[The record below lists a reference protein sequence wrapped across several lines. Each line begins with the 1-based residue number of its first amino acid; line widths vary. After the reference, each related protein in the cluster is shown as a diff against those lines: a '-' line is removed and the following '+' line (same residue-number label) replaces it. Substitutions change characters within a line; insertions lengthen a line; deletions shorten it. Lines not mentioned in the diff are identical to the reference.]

1 MEYKDILGNVGRAI
15 HQAESIS
22 IITHIRPDGDAI
34 GSLIG
39 LGLSLQELGKKVQM
53 ISEDGVPRN
62 LKFLAEDLNIV
73 HSEKEVLH
81 LSIVLECSE
90 INRTGS
96 VLTKQPDINID
107 HHVTNSEFA
116 KINLV
121 EVESAA
127 TCEILAKY
135 MQAWH
140 LPITSRAANAL
151 LTGLVTDTIG
161 FRTTSVT
168 PVTLRTAAMLVE
180 QGANL
185 ANIYQFSLDGRTYEA
200 ARFWGAGLNHL
211 QQEDGLVWTVLS
223 MDDRRSTGYPGND
236 DADLVNMLS
245 TIKSARIA
253 VIFVEQPDGSV
264 KISWRAQPE
273 WDVSAIALKFGG
285 GGHAAASGAIIRDQK
300 PMGTVIDQVL
310 DATKELLW
318 RKIIHEKSGEKS
330 LQNGDTE

>member
-1 MEYKDILGNVGRAI
+1 MVNKELLSDIRINL
-15 HQAESIS
+15 HQAENIL
-22 IITHIRPDGDAI
+22 IVTHIRPDGDAI

-39 LGLSLQELGKKVQM
+39 LGLSLQVLGKKVQM
-53 ISEDGVPRN
+53 ISEDGVPRS
-62 LKFLAEDLNIV
+62 LKFLAEDLYIA
-73 HSEKEVLH
+73 HSEQEAH
-81 LSIVLECSE
+81 QLSIVLDCSE
-90 INRTGS
+90 VDRTGS
-96 VLTKQPDINID
+96 VLTGQPDINID
-107 HHVTNSEFA
+107 HHVTNTEFA

-135 MQAWH
+135 MPLWD
-140 LPITSRAANAL
+140 LPITTRVADAL

-161 FRTTSVT
+161 FRTSSVT
-168 PVTLRTAAMLVE
+168 PSTLKAAAMLVE
-180 QGANL
+180 HGANL
-185 ANIYQFSLDGRTYEA
+185 AKIYQVSLDGRTYES

-223 MDDRRSTGYPGND
+223 MEDRRSAGYPGND

-245 TIKSARIA
+245 TIESARIA

-273 WDVSAIALKFGG
+273 WDVSSIAVKFGG
-285 GGHAAASGAIIRDQK
+285 GGHAAASGAIIRAENTMDE
-300 PMGTVIDQVL
+300 VIDQVL

-318 RKIIHEKSGEKS
+318 RKIVHIKSGEKS
-330 LQNGDTE
+330 LKNGDRE